1 MMLPGPS
8 GFRWIP
14 RKMAGIAMITIDPS
28 IVAIV
33 MLSVVLDSAI
43 HLYLSGCPVD
53 SGSSGCRLG
62 VTPTLIETTAK
73 SLLDHNYLVRWPARR
88 AAQRLPGRPLKT
100 GQGRA
105 NRRDTGDRDYAEYSV
120 SGRAWLSWLCHH

>member
-14 RKMAGIAMITIDPS
+14 RKMAGIAIMTIDPS

-43 HLYLSGCPVD
+43 HLYLSDCPAD
-53 SGSSGCRLG
+53 SRSSGCRLE
-62 VTPTLIETTAK
+62 VRPTLIETTAK
-73 SLLDHNYLVRWPARR
+73 SLLDHNYLVPPDGRADISAAAGRHSRPARAGLTAVTR
-88 AAQRLPGRPLKT
+88 TMVNTQGIPSPA
-100 GQGRA
+100 GQ
-105 NRRDTGDRDYAEYSV
+105 
-120 SGRAWLSWLCHH
+120 